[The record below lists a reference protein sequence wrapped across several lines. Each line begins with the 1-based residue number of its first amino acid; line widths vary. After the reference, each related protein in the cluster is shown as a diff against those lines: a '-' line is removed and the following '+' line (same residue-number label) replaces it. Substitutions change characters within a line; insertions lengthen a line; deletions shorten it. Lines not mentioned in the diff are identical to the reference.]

1 MQERVESGFSK
12 TYIEHQPIDRFV
24 INTHAF
30 HNSHLLR
37 ASLPRSLIAPVQLY
51 RDENRVEK
59 HYEIAR
65 GLQTTQEG
73 KRTAAKARAALRK
86 QEVTG
91 VGEMAAELSN
101 KRTRIEFETG
111 QAELDHA

>member
-1 MQERVESGFSK
+1 MQERVESGFLK

-51 RDENRVEK
+51 ENRVEK

-65 GLQTTQEG
+65 NLQTTQEG
-73 KRTAAKARAALRK
+73 KRTATKARAALRK
-86 QEVTG
+86 QEAMDIGQTASG
-91 VGEMAAELSN
+91 PN

-111 QAELDHA
+111 QAELNHP